1 MKIGIDGS
9 RLRVGSTG
17 VGRYTE
23 GILGPLDS
31 LLPNAHFV
39 LFVKRD
45 CNVALP
51 SPRWSIISDKHPVW
65 SRLPTMIWIRYRLGL
80 LMRSKGIDVFWAANT
95 LIPTHTAAKLPYV
108 TTVLDFRHV
117 IYPKDMPPITRIA
130 HRMWFDSSV
139 RSADYVV
146 AISEG
151 TSERM
156 RKITGRSADAVAK
169 PAVSTLPVIVN
180 QENANSILAALGIQ
194 QPFLITI
201 GRSPCKNIA
210 SAIRAVDIMKTRG
223 QLAGFQLVMVGAE
236 NWGSHK
242 NLNISAGMRNWI
254 KPVGRVDDITL
265 AVLYSRSEAL
275 LFPSFYE
282 GFGMPVFEAR
292 AIGCRVVA
300 TDSPEL
306 REAGGDDATYVQPTP
321 EAIAAG
327 LEMALSRDKPS
338 PSPSL
343 GHDWADAARVMAN
356 LLQSAFVKAN
366 DFN

>member
-9 RLRVGSTG
+9 RLRTGSTG

-31 LLPNAHFV
+31 FLPDAHFV
-39 LFVKRD
+39 LFAKRD

-51 SPRWSIISDKHPVW
+51 SSRWSIISDMHPVW
-65 SRLPTMIWIRYRLGL
+65 SRLPTMIWIRYRLGS

-95 LIPTHTAAKLPYV
+95 LIPMRTAAKLPYV

-130 HRMWFDSSV
+130 HQMWFDSSV

-146 AISEG
+146 AISDG

-156 RKITGRSADAVAK
+156 RKITGRSADAVAR
-169 PAVSTLPVIVN
+169 PAASTLPAIVN
-180 QENANSILAALGIQ
+180 QEHAKSILAALGIQ
-194 QPFLITI
+194 QPFLITV

-210 SAIRAVDIMKTRG
+210 SAVRAVDMMKARG
-223 QLAGFQLVMVGAE
+223 QLADFQLVMIGAE

-242 NLNISAGMRNWI
+242 RLNKNSDKHDWI
-254 KPVGRVDDITL
+254 KPIGRVDDFTL
-265 AVLYSRSEAL
+265 SVLYSHSEAL

-306 REAGGDDATYVQPTP
+306 REAGGEDATYVQPTP

-343 GHDWADAARVMAN
+343 GHDWADAAKVMAN
-356 LLQSAFVKAN
+356 LLQRAVGKAN